1 MKHTPLNLSVAAAA
15 AAALMLSA
23 CGDEG
28 ETGEPAGEEAEDGTV
43 ELTVGASPV
52 PHADILQF
60 IDDELAEEAG
70 LSIEVQEFDDYNLPN
85 EALDNGDLDANYFQ
99 HEPWFDAEVEENGY
113 DIVHFD
119 GVHIEPFALYSS
131 QHDDTAHLPEGSTI
145 ALNNDPSNQARG
157 LVLLAEA
164 GLIEI
169 DEDVDAQALT
179 LNDITENPSSF
190 EFIEADA
197 AALTRTLDDVDA
209 AVINGNNALEADL
222 SPTED
227 GLLVEDGDDNPHA
240 NFLAV
245 RTEHEDDE
253 SVQALQDLL
262 TSDEVRDYIE
272 ENWTDGEVLP
282 AF

>member
-43 ELTVGASPV
+43 ELTVRASPV

-60 IDDELAEEAG
+60 IDDELAEEAS

-131 QHDDTAHLPEGSTI
+131 QHDDTADLPEGATI

-222 SPTED
+222 SP
-227 GLLVEDGDDNPHA
+227 P
-240 NFLAV
+240 
-245 RTEHEDDE
+245 RTDCWSRTATITPRE
-253 SVQALQDLL
+253 
-262 TSDEVRDYIE
+262 
-272 ENWTDGEVLP
+272 LP
-282 AF
+282 GGAHRARGR